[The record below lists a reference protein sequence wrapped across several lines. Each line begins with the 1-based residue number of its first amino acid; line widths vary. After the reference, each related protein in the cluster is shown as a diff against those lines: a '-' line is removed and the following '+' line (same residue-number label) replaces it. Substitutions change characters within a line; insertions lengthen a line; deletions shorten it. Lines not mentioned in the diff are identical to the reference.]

1 MNLAVLIG
9 RLVRDPELRYIAHTG
24 TPVATF
30 TLAVDRGL
38 SKQKKQEA
46 KSKGLP
52 TADFINIVVWNK
64 QAETVAQYLRKGKL
78 AAVQGSIQTRSYE
91 AKDGTRRYITEILAN
106 RVLILEWSN
115 NQVEDL
121 DYENYDP
128 NDFTN
133 DFGDDVPF

>member
-106 RVLILEWSN
+106 RVQILEWSN
-115 NQVEDL
+115 DQAGDL

-133 DFGDDVPF
+133 DFGEDVPF

>member
-106 RVLILEWSN
+106 RVQILEWSN

-133 DFGDDVPF
+133 DFGEDVPF